1 MPIIRDAA
9 GERTSFGRRR
19 RRRGLIGRDRHRA
32 LSVAPLTRPCTR
44 SRCARTRVA
53 RLPGDPP
60 VYGVSRVDHGFLVHV
75 FVITIIR
82 PSQKETSPPVN
93 PRSGLNFFRS
103 ARPNHRKSKSYVY
116 FEPSTRDLIGPRIST
131 SALFFGGYLSK
142 TVTSTAL
149 IYD

>member
-1 MPIIRDAA
+1 MSGATDSARCRSRPISPRP
-9 GERTSFGRRR
+9 RRR
-19 RRRGLIGRDRHRA
+19 RPKEVRSPAASLMIGMRHTHSAIFQAVRM
-32 LSVAPLTRPCTR
+32 
-44 SRCARTRVA
+44 
-53 RLPGDPP
+53 GPP
-60 VYGVSRVDHGFLVHV
+60 FFSHV

-131 SALFFGGYLSK
+131 SALFSGGYLALSK
-142 TVTSTAL
+142 TVTSTEL
-149 IYD
+149 IMINPQSNS